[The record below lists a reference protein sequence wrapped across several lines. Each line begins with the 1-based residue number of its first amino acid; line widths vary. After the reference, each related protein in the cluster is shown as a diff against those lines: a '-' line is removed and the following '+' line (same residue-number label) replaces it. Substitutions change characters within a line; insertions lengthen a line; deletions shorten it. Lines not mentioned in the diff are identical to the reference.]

1 MNRGSTHS
9 TGTHPVHLSRVEE
22 RSDAIDG
29 LTERLGR
36 RVGLDD
42 VLRSLNRQGRR
53 VDVPGKV
60 IADGFTWN
68 EDDDA
73 DPNWWPQGI
82 TTSADAAFADDDR
95 VQGRRL
101 LVVSWYRKG
110 PLDSQGSR
118 ITFVDVETLQYRHVL
133 LVSPVETDRG
143 LRFRSLEAHAGGLV
157 WYGPFLHVAGTRR
170 GIYTC
175 WLDDIVEVEPS
186 ADTLGCRYLL
196 PVRFSYE
203 AGEAEGAEP
212 LRYSFLS
219 VDRAADPV
227 ELVAGEFGVG
237 EQTTR
242 LVRYAIDPAT
252 RHLSTEE
259 DGFSRPLT
267 LEDGVGHMQG
277 AAIAGGDYFISLSRG
292 PDRPGDLIVG
302 RPGDFH
308 LNRRAIPAGPEDI
321 TFWPATDQFWSLTE
335 HPGQRYVFAINR
347 SAVLPAGHPQAQQ

>member
-1 MNRGSTHS
+1 MRLHA
-9 TGTHPVHLSRVEE
+9 VHLSRVEE
-22 RSDAIDG
+22 RAEAIDG
-29 LTERLGR
+29 LADRIGR

-42 VLRSLNRQGRR
+42 VLTSLNRQARR
-53 VDVPGKV
+53 VDVPGAV
-60 IADGFTWN
+60 VDWGFGWN
-68 EDDDA
+68 DQDAA
-73 DPNWWPQGI
+73 DPLWWPQGI

-101 LVVSWYRKG
+101 LVVSWYHKG
-110 PLDSQGSR
+110 PADSQGSR
-118 ITFVDVETLQYRHVL
+118 ITFIDAETLEYRHVL
-133 LVSPVETDRG
+133 LVSPVETPDG

-186 ADTLGCRYLL
+186 ADTMGCRYLL

-203 AGEAEGAEP
+203 AGSADDTEP

-227 ELVAGEFGVG
+227 EMVGGEFGFG
-237 EQTTR
+237 GQTTR

-277 AAIAGGDYFISLSRG
+277 AAIAGGNYFISLSRG
-292 PDRPGDLIVG
+292 PDRNGDLIVG

-308 LNRRAIPAGPEDI
+308 LHKRALPAGPEDI
-321 TFWPATDQFWSLTE
+321 TYWPATDRLWCLTE
-335 HPGQRYVFAINR
+335 HPNQRYVFAINR
-347 SAVLPAGHPQAQQ
+347 ESVLP

>member
-1 MNRGSTHS
+1 MRAQA
-9 TGTHPVHLSRVEE
+9 VHLSRVEE

-42 VLRSLNRQGRR
+42 VLSSLNRQAHRA
-53 VDVPGKV
+53 DVPGAV
-60 IADGFTWN
+60 IDWGFGWN
-68 EDDDA
+68 DQDAA
-73 DPNWWPQGI
+73 DPQWWPQGI

-95 VQGRRL
+95 VAGRQL
-101 LVVSWYRKG
+101 LVVSWYHKG
-110 PLDSQGSR
+110 SVDSQGSR
-118 ITFVDVETLQYRHVL
+118 ITFVDVETLEYRHVL
-133 LVSPVETDRG
+133 LVSPAETPDG

-186 ADTLGCRYLL
+186 AETMGCRYLL

-203 AGEAEGAEP
+203 SGSADDTEP

-227 ELVAGEFGVG
+227 EMVGGEFGYG
-237 EQTTR
+237 GQTTR

-252 RHLSTEE
+252 RHLSTED
-259 DGFSRPLT
+259 DGLSRPLS

-277 AAIAGGDYFISLSRG
+277 AAIAGGNYFISLSRG
-292 PDRPGDLIVG
+292 PDRNGDLIVG

-308 LNRRAIPAGPEDI
+308 LHKRALPAGPEDI
-321 TFWPATDQFWSLTE
+321 TYWPATDRLWCLTE
-335 HPGQRYVFAINR
+335 HPNQRYVFAINR
-347 SAVLPAGHPQAQQ
+347 ESVLP

>member
-1 MNRGSTHS
+1 MRMHA
-9 TGTHPVHLSRVEE
+9 VHLSRVEE
-22 RSDAIDG
+22 RAEAIDG
-29 LTERLGR
+29 LADRIGR

-42 VLRSLNRQGRR
+42 VLTSLNRQARR
-53 VDVPGKV
+53 VDVPGAFV
-60 IADGFTWN
+60 DWGFGWN
-68 EDDDA
+68 DQDAA
-73 DPNWWPQGI
+73 DPLWWPQGI

-101 LVVSWYRKG
+101 LVVSWYHKG
-110 PLDSQGSR
+110 AVDSQGSR
-118 ITFVDVETLQYRHVL
+118 ITFVDAETLEYRHVL
-133 LVSPVETDRG
+133 LVSPVETPDG

-186 ADTLGCRYLL
+186 AETMGCRYLL

-203 AGEAEGAEP
+203 AGSADDTEP

-227 ELVAGEFGVG
+227 EMVGGEFGFG
-237 EQTTR
+237 GQTTR

-277 AAIAGGDYFISLSRG
+277 AAIAGGNYFISLSRG
-292 PDRPGDLIVG
+292 PDRNGDLIVG

-308 LNRRAIPAGPEDI
+308 LHKRALPAGPEDI
-321 TFWPATDQFWSLTE
+321 TYWPATDRLWCLTE
-335 HPGQRYVFAINR
+335 HPNQRYVFAINR
-347 SAVLPAGHPQAQQ
+347 ESVLP